1 MQTTLMQAAS
11 WHRAALV
18 MIAVMLGACSGA
30 GVRAGRL
37 RASSFRYGYIRNCD
51 HTVNSIQY
59 EACAR
64 EPDNQVSWWGS
75 KMTGMTIAALLG
87 RSSHSV
93 SGEDRTGLSG
103 DLFLDVF
110 VGSRGLA
117 FGVRGGFVFHT
128 SGEGA
133 ADGYH
138 GWALHPQVFYVPI
151 ERVALYGGPGL
162 VFGTV
167 KWGSTNGEMSRS
179 ATAVRLLGGLR
190 FELFDL
196 GKVSSALIAELSYLR
211 AGEGSDG
218 PGFGG
223 NAINFGTLVTF

>member
-1 MQTTLMQAAS
+1 MQS
-11 WHRAALV
+11 IRPSRAAITIV
-18 MIAVMLGACSGA
+18 AVALALSACSGA

-37 RASSFRYGYIRNCD
+37 RASSFKYGYIRNCD
-51 HTVNSIQY
+51 HTVNSIQW

-87 RSSHSV
+87 RTSHSTT
-93 SGEDRTGLSG
+93 GREHQTGLAG

-117 FGVRGGFVFHT
+117 FGLRGGFVFHT
-128 SGEGA
+128 AGDGVV
-133 ADGYH
+133 DGYT

-162 VFGTV
+162 VFGDV
-167 KWGSTNGEMSRS
+167 KWGSTNAEMSRG
-179 ATAVRLLGGLR
+179 ANAFRVLGGLR
-190 FELFDL
+190 VELFDL
-196 GKVSSALIAELSYLR
+196 GKVSSALVAELSYLR
-211 AGEGSDG
+211 TGAGSDG
-218 PGFGG
+218 PGFSG
-223 NAINFGTLVTF
+223 NAINFGSLVTF